1 MKRLASVCLVALSL
15 GACDPASQ
23 VALVGVSVASL
34 VHTDKTITDH
44 VVSSIEDKDC
54 SVLHVVDKEP
64 YCQDKLGFEENL
76 DANDRAEQARSYC
89 YRTLGSISCYRQPDA
104 MASGYARVQ

>member
-1 MKRLASVCLVALSL
+1 MKRFAPLCLVMLGL

-23 VALVGVSVASL
+23 GALVGVSLVSL
-34 VHTDKTITDH
+34 IHTDKTLSDH

-64 YCQDKLGFEENL
+64 YCQDKAGTENDP
-76 DANDRAEQARSYC
+76 DANNSVALARSYC
-89 YRTLGSISCYRQPDA
+89 YRTLGQISCYRQPDA